1 MRIESLLNPTP
12 KEGGINDYKGMT
24 GPMHPPAPTS
34 SKPNSKVKLAKDA
47 PIFRK
52 APTKGIVRFPP
63 YEAGND
69 RALAEEH
76 RKFRI
81 YPMGHIGEFTNHI
94 PYSSDKK
101 DFQIKTGRDAFEG
114 M

>member
-12 KEGGINDYKGMT
+12 KEGVNDYKGT
-24 GPMHPPAPTS
+24 GPMHPPPS
-34 SKPNSKVKLAKDA
+34 SKPNSKLKLAKDA

-63 YEAGND
+63 YEAGDD

-101 DFQIKTGRDAFEG
+101 DFQLKTGRDAFEG
-114 M
+114 T